1 MKSLSNRNLV
11 MMFMASLIFMGM
23 AGLPIAILADDNKP
37 SVFVITALRLFFVGL
52 FAIACSAVTGHHKV
66 LIGDVKPDDIVQL
79 GKFFLMAV
87 IGVNGSLTIAL
98 YFLDDHRMAMA
109 IMLAFVGFVFLFNH
123 FRVIEAWGAVAF
135 AISGAALLAI
145 EDADINLTNPGY
157 YFAAICGTVQGVMFL
172 KGRLLP
178 QSINPG
184 VALGGMFL
192 LGGLVAMGGTA
203 LFAPSELRRMVD
215 LDIVTNMFFSAAL
228 TLPAWLILGYCAQK
242 LSDTDKSRAT
252 AMEPVGAAIT
262 DFIVEEKVAA
272 TGIIGVLLLMISA
285 YMGKF
290 IPKK

>member
-1 MKSLSNRNLV
+1 MKNLSNRSLV

-23 AGLPIAILADDNKP
+23 AGLPIAFFAVDDRP
-37 SVFVITALRLFFVGL
+37 SVFVVTALRLSFVGL
-52 FAIACSAVTGHHKV
+52 LAIANSVVIGQRRV
-66 LIGDVKPDDIVQL
+66 LIGDVKSDDIVQL

-87 IGVNGSLTIAL
+87 IWVNGSLTIAL

-123 FRVIEAWGAVAF
+123 FRVIAAWGAVAF

-145 EDADINLTNPGY
+145 EDTDIDLTNPGY
-157 YFAAICGTVQGVMFL
+157 LFAAICGIAQGIMFL

-203 LFAPSELRRMVD
+203 VFAPSELHQMVD

-262 DFIVEEKVAA
+262 VFIVEEKVAA
-272 TGIIGVLLLMISA
+272 TGIVGVLLLMISA
-285 YMGKF
+285 YMGKY